1 VINQWIALGV
11 FLLGAGAGALL
22 THIAH
27 CGLTNLEQR
36 PEPLEQSR
44 WEASYQHEST
54 AKPEP

>member
-27 CGLTNLEQR
+27 CGLVNPEQR
-36 PEPLEQSR
+36 RPEQTQLAS
-44 WEASYQHEST
+44 SYQHESAVT
-54 AKPEP
+54 SEP